1 VPRKPQRPR
10 LAQRIEGALERDPSA
25 SPEAGRGSGQPGAL
39 PLGVL
44 ELEEASHFKF
54 VTGLALPRVRKCLPL
69 HSPAVGAQHTVLV
82 VDDDPAIRLLCRV
95 NLELDG
101 HEVTEAGTLDDARE
115 AIVTNNF
122 DLVILDVHVAGGDGR
137 DLLAELRTTRPHLPV
152 ALLTGSADRSELV
165 RTGADA
171 LIPKPF
177 TLEELRGT
185 VEQLAQGRR

>member
-1 VPRKPQRPR
+1 LVGAPQR
-10 LAQRIEGALERDPSA
+10 
-25 SPEAGRGSGQPGAL
+25 
-39 PLGVL
+39 
-44 ELEEASHFKF
+44 
-54 VTGLALPRVRKCLPL
+54 
-69 HSPAVGAQHTVLV
+69 TVLV

-101 HEVTEAGTLDDARE
+101 HSVTEAGTLDDARE
-115 AIVTNNF
+115 AMVEDTF

-137 DLLAELRTTRPHLPV
+137 DLLAELRRSKPELPV

-185 VEQLAQGRR
+185 VEQLSRGRR

>member
-1 VPRKPQRPR
+1 MGAPQR
-10 LAQRIEGALERDPSA
+10 
-25 SPEAGRGSGQPGAL
+25 
-39 PLGVL
+39 
-44 ELEEASHFKF
+44 
-54 VTGLALPRVRKCLPL
+54 
-69 HSPAVGAQHTVLV
+69 TVLV

-101 HEVTEAGTLDDARE
+101 HSVTEAGTLDDARE
-115 AIVTNNF
+115 AIVEDTF

-137 DLLAELRTTRPHLPV
+137 DLLAELRRSKPELPV

-185 VEQLAQGRR
+185 VEQLSRGRR

>member
-1 VPRKPQRPR
+1 MGAPQR
-10 LAQRIEGALERDPSA
+10 
-25 SPEAGRGSGQPGAL
+25 
-39 PLGVL
+39 
-44 ELEEASHFKF
+44 
-54 VTGLALPRVRKCLPL
+54 
-69 HSPAVGAQHTVLV
+69 TVLV

-101 HEVTEAGTLDDARE
+101 HSVTEAGTLDDARE
-115 AIVTNNF
+115 AMVEDTF

-137 DLLAELRTTRPHLPV
+137 DLLAELRRSKPELPV
-152 ALLTGSADRSELV
+152 ALLTGSADRRELV

-185 VEQLAQGRR
+185 VEQLSRGRR

>member
-1 VPRKPQRPR
+1 VGVPQR
-10 LAQRIEGALERDPSA
+10 
-25 SPEAGRGSGQPGAL
+25 
-39 PLGVL
+39 
-44 ELEEASHFKF
+44 
-54 VTGLALPRVRKCLPL
+54 
-69 HSPAVGAQHTVLV
+69 TVLV

-101 HEVTEAGTLDDARE
+101 HSVTEAGTLDDARE
-115 AIVTNNF
+115 AMVEDTF

-137 DLLAELRTTRPHLPV
+137 DLLAELRRSKPELPV

-185 VEQLAQGRR
+185 VEQLSRGRR